1 MAERKL
7 HEGRT
12 PGTILADSSG
22 AARKFGFHTSH
33 GTPISSAPKLSD
45 MWYTEWKGAHGQIMD
60 DVSGLCRAV
69 SPISVQTTTQPVD
82 KYGKR
87 VYVPTRVDF
96 PEVTFTMYDTI
107 NGNTMMLAEGIYRRF
122 FKNSNM
128 NVDNGALETSLN
140 EDGNTGRKLVSENDT
155 FRSFERIT
163 LFHWFGNL
171 ETTGTIQRII
181 LINPI
186 VTNITFSGSEY
197 GTSELRTI
205 DFTVQP
211 ENIVFGAPYNVDP
224 ALPEWMDYGLEYIL
238 QSATVDSA
246 QYVSSRLRANLNG
259 NNQLRAFGDP
269 AVDNRQFLSEDLMPG
284 YEQLEAFPEQLTDE
298 QYDARETKAVQ
309 QKIAELSKLHA
320 ELKAAEEARNEDA
333 RKDVLERLVQA
344 RNETGYI
351 EARRAGRTNT
361 SGSEFTGRE
370 NNGARTNTSGSEFT
384 GRENNGART
393 NTSGS
398 DFVAETLYPNLGKL
412 QTSGGRPVGTEQFN
426 SSTMGN
432 LLSQELTSSF
442 FNGRKFDIG
451 NVTNGIAQGIMG
463 NSGIGSLQ
471 NLGRTSQSR
480 FGIGGDIV
488 RDSLI
493 SSSRNNRHRTSNNS
507 SNPPNP
513 ASSIRNTAQRG
524 ISALR
529 NFTRGIR
536 F

>member
-1 MAERKL
+1 
-7 HEGRT
+7 
-12 PGTILADSSG
+12 
-22 AARKFGFHTSH
+22 
-33 GTPISSAPKLSD
+33 
-45 MWYTEWKGAHGQIMD
+45 
-60 DVSGLCRAV
+60 
-69 SPISVQTTTQPVD
+69 
-82 KYGKR
+82 
-87 VYVPTRVDF
+87 
-96 PEVTFTMYDTI
+96 
-107 NGNTMMLAEGIYRRF
+107 
-122 FKNSNM
+122 
-128 NVDNGALETSLN
+128 
-140 EDGNTGRKLVSENDT
+140 
-155 FRSFERIT
+155 
-163 LFHWFGNL
+163 
-171 ETTGTIQRII
+171 
-181 LINPI
+181 
-186 VTNITFSGSEY
+186 
-197 GTSELRTI
+197 
-205 DFTVQP
+205 
-211 ENIVFGAPYNVDP
+211 
-224 ALPEWMDYGLEYIL
+224 MDYGLEYIL

-269 AVDNRQFLSEDLMPG
+269 AVDNRQFQSEDLMPG
-284 YEQLEAFPEQLTDE
+284 YEQLQAFPEQLTDE

-320 ELKAAEEARNEDA
+320 ELKAAEEAQDEDA

-361 SGSEFTGRE
+361 SGSEFTGRA

-384 GRENNGART
+384 GRANNGART

-398 DFVAETLYPNLGKL
+398 DFAAETLYPNLGNL

-493 SSSRNNRHRTSNNS
+493 SSSRNNRRRTSNNS
-507 SNPPNP
+507 SNASNP